1 MTNLHDIHRR
11 RAQLL
16 ARATAQRGEV
26 AMIFQR
32 LDMPLRLADSAISC
46 VGFLK
51 AHPLVP
57 VAVAAGIVA
66 ALAVSRHVTI
76 PRMFK
81 RILVGAIALWR
92 MYRSYGV
99 WINYG
104 QAALLGI
111 NAMRRN
117 SSKKNNQNIQPGAR

>member
-1 MTNLHDIHRR
+1 MTNLHDIHHR
-11 RAQLL
+11 RAQLV
-16 ARATAQRGEV
+16 ARAAAQRGEV

-32 LDMPLRLADSAISC
+32 LDMPLRLADRAISC
-46 VGFLK
+46 VRFLK

-66 ALAVSRHVTI
+66 ALAVSRHDSI
-76 PRMFK
+76 PRTLK
-81 RILVGAIALWR
+81 RVFIGAIALWR
-92 MYRSYGV
+92 TYRAYGV

-104 QAALLGI
+104 QAALLDI

-117 SSKKNNQNIQPGAR
+117 SGKKNNQDNQFRAR